1 MATTRF
7 TPVDHDA
14 EPLYQEL
21 AEHDLQPLWELH
33 GLLTSQPRP
42 RAVPFAWHAK
52 DLKRLAERA
61 GELVPVDRGGDRRV
75 LACANPGLE
84 GAPYIVGTLWAAVQY
99 LRVGEVAP
107 AHRHTPAA
115 LRFVLEGEGV
125 WTVVDGDAIP
135 MAAGDLV
142 LTPSWTFHEHHNS
155 GAAPMMWLDVLD
167 LPLVAALDA
176 VFYEDGPSDDVQV
189 TTPVLSRS
197 EQRYGSGPGL
207 LPGRASDAGGGRQ
220 HPQAASPLL
229 AYRWAGT
236 DRALAAQ
243 LADGA
248 TTAHVRYADP
258 TTGADVMPTMRC
270 EMFRYAAG
278 STSPTVRRTGGGVG
292 CVLHGAGTVSIGGE
306 SFAVAP
312 GDILAIP
319 SWAEFH
325 VTAND
330 QLDLFVT
337 SDAPVLEALGL
348 YREEIAP

>member
-7 TPVDHDA
+7 TPLDPDA
-14 EPLYQEL
+14 EPLYREL
-21 AEHDLQPLWELH
+21 SEHQLQPLWELH
-33 GLLTSQPRP
+33 GLLTPRPTP
-42 RAVPFAWHAK
+42 RAVPFAWQAK
-52 DLKRLAERA
+52 DLKRLAEQA
-61 GELVPVDRGGDRRV
+61 GQLVPVDRGGDRRV
-75 LACANPGLE
+75 LACANPGLD

-99 LRVGEVAP
+99 LKVGEVAP

-135 MAAGDLV
+135 MSAGDLV

-155 GAAPMMWLDVLD
+155 GSEAMMWLDVLD

-176 VFYEDGPSDDVQV
+176 VFFEDGPSDDVHV
-189 TTPVLSRS
+189 TTPALSRS
-197 EQRYGSGPGL
+197 EQHFGAGPGL
-207 LPGRASDAGGGRQ
+207 LPGSLDRAAGGSRPAAGR
-220 HPQAASPLL
+220 SPLL
-229 AYRWAGT
+229 AYRWAAT

-243 LADGA
+243 LVAGA

-270 EMFRYAAG
+270 EMFRVAAG
-278 STSPTVRRTGGGVG
+278 TTSPTVRRTGGEVG
-292 CVLHGAGTVSIGGE
+292 CVLHGSGTVRIAGE

-319 SWAEFH
+319 SWSEVTIAAE
-325 VTAND
+325 D

-337 SDAPVLEALGL
+337 SDAPVLEALNL
-348 YREEIAP
+348 YREEISS